1 MMQWCVLRERAG
13 VAKAQDEEYQK
24 GQRRPVRLG
33 QKERG
38 RAGDEGR
45 ELHPTASQL
54 KPMQPDV

>member
-1 MMQWCVLRERAG
+1 MMQRCVLGERAG

-45 ELHPTASQL
+45 ELHPPAA
-54 KPMQPDV
+54 